1 MDVKVDPLQQSNLN
15 EIQLNFNVVI
25 QRLAKWLKW
34 SKRMTFQRQRM
45 SQHVTGDPDRLVG
58 VSTHVTLG
66 FFKVIPKTSAS
77 CVSAFLDSFFLYLFC
92 ALFTAHWSPLAAALW
107 RWPLKFLGK
116 KCCSRARG
124 THTSLLRRLTWLC
137 EKWMMMAV
145 GQNRQSFKLKL
156 FKENWIF

>member
-1 MDVKVDPLQQSNLN
+1 MDIKVDPLQRSNLN

-77 CVSAFLDSFFLYLFC
+77 CVSAFLDSFFFIFILCFVYGSLESSSGR
-92 ALFTAHWSPLAAALW
+92 ALKVTF
-107 RWPLKFLGK
+107 KVFGK
-116 KCCSRARG
+116 K
-124 THTSLLRRLTWLC
+124 
-137 EKWMMMAV
+137 M
-145 GQNRQSFKLKL
+145 L
-156 FKENWIF
+156 FKGARDAHESVASPYLTVWEMNDDGRRPKPPVIQT